1 MNLPNA
7 LTILRIFFVP
17 LLVAALV
24 QENVGF
30 QIGAVKV
37 TNEWFIAGF
46 IFLVAAATDLLD
58 GYLARRWKQVTT
70 TGTLLDPIAD
80 KLLVSAALISLVQIR
95 ALPGWMAV
103 LIIGREFA
111 VSGLRSIAAAEG
123 YTIKASDLG
132 KTKMF
137 CQVVAISVML
147 KLAVRHPALHTAGLV
162 LMWGVVFFAMA
173 SAISYFGKFW
183 HKVDESVKNRRR
195 LRVAGAGAQTAAR
208 CGDVRN
214 DRWRRAAQRAVWRGT
229 ILETAGSQLNGTR
242 LAFGADCAK
251 TVFHSSEMVTPPALL
266 QGATRH
272 PSRLPRGGFAPAAI
286 VPVKAN
292 LPSVRARTQTA
303 SSAVISTCTVA
314 SGLGAVSTGL
324 VSTGLVSSGFGS
336 AGFGSAVS
344 TGAGVA
350 SATGDGGGAVGTGF
364 AGAGAGAL
372 STAAAA
378 VVWAAI

>member
-30 QIGAVKV
+30 QVGDVRV
-37 TNEWFIAGF
+37 TNDWLSLA
-46 IFLVAAATDLLD
+46 IFLVAAGTDLLD

-70 TGTLLDPIAD
+70 IGTLLDPIAD

-147 KLAVRHPALHTAGLV
+147 PSVRHPELRPIGLA
-162 LMWGVVFFAMA
+162 LMWGVV
-173 SAISYFGKFW
+173 
-183 HKVDESVKNRRR
+183 VDESVKNRRR
-195 LRVAGAGAQTAAR
+195 RELLTLERKRQRTLRRQRRSSGSSGAEAGLA
-208 CGDVRN
+208 
-214 DRWRRAAQRAVWRGT
+214 GT
-229 ILETAGSQLNGTR
+229 IW
-242 LAFGADCAK
+242 K
-251 TVFHSSEMVTPPALL
+251 PPE
-266 QGATRH
+266 
-272 PSRLPRGGFAPAAI
+272 
-286 VPVKAN
+286 VN
-292 LPSVRARTQTA
+292 
-303 SSAVISTCTVA
+303 
-314 SGLGAVSTGL
+314 
-324 VSTGLVSSGFGS
+324 
-336 AGFGSAVS
+336 
-344 TGAGVA
+344 
-350 SATGDGGGAVGTGF
+350 
-364 AGAGAGAL
+364 
-372 STAAAA
+372 
-378 VVWAAI
+378 